1 MYGTPKDA
9 LNTMSDS
16 TAEPDT
22 GILTDEQ
29 SVTTALVRKPNIPPE
44 QSGTA
49 SACRRQSP
57 PPDAGTT
64 GDRRGQHAPI
74 RGQRAFPHCKVQPST
89 EKPQNRLSAPQ
100 NGDSERDRVRRT
112 EKIVNGAKDAEID
125 LPVTL
130 PRLVSERVRQL
141 AFEFYPIL
149 EEHNGHRAFFL
160 YVMNTPNRDD
170 EDHWGS
176 GRPLIDMGIIARC
189 YGPEAQDFGS
199 NLQGFRVLEMY
210 QEQVVPDFD
219 WTDYHSPNPW
229 QDSGNARTV
238 DENGVHPLLEWA
250 WKQDRRSMN
259 RGQVQLVDFYTGKKH
274 NAKRRFLLRQK
285 HKDACRAAEEEVGP
299 ACEAS
304 REWRDYLHSRDSR
317 LFQSLT
323 DRLPEAREKARGYD
337 GQRQVQAFL
346 HLSQIEAQPK
356 PFYRFTEKTVRLQAI
371 NQGLQQIDSDLR
383 DILTRGWTKL
393 DLSSAQLGI
402 AAREWRVQS
411 ALDLLSNGGSIWE
424 SLINHMGVPWEA
436 KPALKRGLYATIYGA
451 RRTTI
456 PYIIAK
462 EAGKEGVEMS
472 DEQRERFFTHGVIEE
487 LLSRR
492 EEEFERIKSQGGD
505 RDCYENWIDLDGR
518 EKKSILSQLAQTRE
532 MWLLSPALELAKEE
546 LSKSKPWQITLY
558 LHDGFCANM
567 PQSRGYHVDRIKEV
581 VYKRAKGSGYPTGLE
596 VE

>member
-1 MYGTPKDA
+1 
-9 LNTMSDS
+9 MSDS
-16 TAEPDT
+16 TTEPDSWT
-22 GILTDEQ
+22 LTDEK
-29 SVTTALVRKPNIPPE
+29 SVTTALVRNPNFPSE
-44 QSGTA
+44 QGGTA
-49 SACRRQSP
+49 SAFERQSP
-57 PPDAGTT
+57 PPVAGTT
-64 GDRRGQHAPI
+64 GDRRGQQAPD
-74 RGQRAFPHCKVQPST
+74 RGRRASPHCKVQAST
-89 EKPQNRLSAPQ
+89 EKAKNRLSAPQ
-100 NGDSERDRVRRT
+100 NGDSNPYRVQRT
-112 EKIVNGAKDAEID
+112 ERIVNEAKDAEID

-130 PRLVSERVRQL
+130 PRLVSKRVRQL

-170 EDHWGS
+170 EDHWDS
-176 GRPLIDMGIIARC
+176 GRPLIDMGTIARC
-189 YGPEAQDFGS
+189 YGPEAQDFGT
-199 NLQGFRVLEMY
+199 NLQGFRVLQMY
-210 QEQVVPDFD
+210 QEQVVPGFEP
-219 WTDYHSPNPW
+219 TEYHSPNPW

-238 DENGVHPLLEWA
+238 DENGVHPLLDWA

-259 RGQVQLVDFYTGKKH
+259 RGQVQLVDFYTGNRH
-274 NAKRRFLLRQK
+274 DGKRRFMLRQK

-383 DILTRGWTKL
+383 DILTRDWTKL

-424 SLINHMGVPWEA
+424 SLIDHMRVPWET

-451 RRTTI
+451 KRSAI

-462 EAGKEGVEMS
+462 EAGKEGVKMS
-472 DEQRERFFTHGVIEE
+472 VEQRDRFFSHGVIDE

-492 EEEFERIKSQGGD
+492 EEQFERIESQGGD
-505 RDCYENWIDLDGR
+505 RDCHGNWIDLDGR

-546 LSKSKPWQITLY
+546 QKEKSKPWQITLY
-558 LHDGFCANM
+558 LHDGFCVNFPTSAGRFHL
-567 PQSRGYHVDRIKEV
+567 QQIQGVVKERC
-581 VYKRAKGSGYPTGLE
+581 KKKGYPTSLA
-596 VE
+596 VEN